1 MSSDDLRALYQ
12 EVILTHSR
20 EPDGRGIVDGWT
32 GRAHEVNP
40 LCGDQ
45 IDLAATL
52 DGDVI
57 SAIHWDGHGCAVS
70 QASASLLV
78 GLLEG
83 ASVADARDRI
93 EAFRIALRSRGAI
106 DLDEERFGDAVAL
119 SGVSRYVARVKCA
132 MLPWVALERALT
144 DAGPLTDAG
153 R

>member
-20 EPDGRGIVDGWT
+20 DPDGHGIVDGWT
-32 GRAHEVNP
+32 GRAREVNP
-40 LCGDQ
+40 LCGDEV
-45 IDLAATL
+45 DLAATL

-57 SAIHWDGHGCAVS
+57 RSIRWEGHGCAIS

-83 ASVADARDRI
+83 GTVDQATERI
-93 EAFRIALRSRGAI
+93 EEFRVALRSRGAI
-106 DLDEERFGDAVAL
+106 ELDEEHFGDAVAL
-119 SGVSRYVARVKCA
+119 GGVARYVARVKCA
-132 MLPWVALERALT
+132 MLAWTTLEGALVEAR
-144 DAGPLTDAG
+144 